1 MKNILYIGWLLGL
14 SVVAVSCKKSSCTT
28 EPIVHDNSCLEYPE
42 LDSSGITF
50 FTNERFQYLK
60 PCFNPNDPN
69 EIIYNFRDLSSNKNQ
84 LVKFNAFSGLKTV
97 LVENV
102 VCVTQPKWSRKGW
115 IAFDRS
121 TNSIGQ
127 VFIVMDNGGSLTQ
140 RTFYGANYGPNW
152 DASGDNLIWQHVS
165 EPTTSADYYFF
176 KQGLNEDTADTL
188 IRNSDENNVYALHS
202 DVSKY
207 NVILTNTIIDNEAF
221 LTLRPLSFEQPFTT
235 LFNIF
240 SEFQLFKI
248 EGLTWSPTGESAYFT
263 VNRSDELGGLYQI
276 NPATGVYTKLMDYC
290 DSKKYVSISCSP
302 IGHLLIGERQDV
314 HLKRNAQGAFTGEI
328 MVQSNI
334 YSIDLKTMQETKIDL
349 D

>member
-1 MKNILYIGWLLGL
+1 MKKIRYIGWLLGL
-14 SVVAVSCKKSSCTT
+14 CVVAISCKKTSCTT

-69 EIIYNFRDLSSNKNQ
+69 EIIFNFRDLASNKNQ
-84 LVKFNAFSGLKTV
+84 LVKFNALTGIKTV

-115 IAFDRS
+115 IAFDQNS
-121 TNSIGQ
+121 NSIGQ
-127 VFIVMDNGGSLTQ
+127 IYIVKESGGSLTQ
-140 RTFYGANYGPNW
+140 RTFNGANYGPNW

-165 EPTTSADYYFF
+165 EPAASADYYFF

-188 IRNSDENNVYALHS
+188 IRNTDENNVYALHS
-202 DVSKY
+202 DVSRD
-207 NVILTNTIIDNEAF
+207 NVILTNTFINNEAF
-221 LTLRPLSFEQPFTT
+221 FTLRPLSFEQPFTA

-248 EGLTWSPTGESAYFT
+248 EGLTWSPIGESAYFT
-263 VNRSDELGGLYQI
+263 INRSDNLGGLYHI
-276 NPATGVYTKLMDYC
+276 NTANGVYTKLMDYC
-290 DSKKYVSISCSP
+290 DSKKYVALTCSP
-302 IGHLLIGERQDV
+302 NGHLLIGEREDV
-314 HLKRNAQGAFTGEI
+314 HLVRNAQGAFTGEI
-328 MVQSNI
+328 KVQSNI
-334 YSIDLKTMQETKIDL
+334 YSIDLKSMQETKIDL
-349 D
+349 N